1 MKNLRGFGKHLGWLA
16 TLLSLLSL
24 ISGCTYQDRVAP
36 LNLPDAKNGG
46 IVVGNGVKISALAF
60 NDDDAAKQAFGFGA
74 RKAGLLPVQLTLQ
87 NDSPDKVRI
96 NPEQTFLIDN
106 NNRAW
111 PILSLEKTYQRTAG
125 HVDLGETAKG
135 AGKPALLMG
144 AAGALAGLAVGVVTG
159 QNIGEAMGT
168 GAVIGAAGGAIVGGA
183 KSYSDSGE
191 KIRDDL
197 AAKSLRNE
205 AILPHQIAYGVLFFP
220 GMPGEEA
227 DGVKELRLSLTIGN
241 TPQVVVLF
249 PALK

>member
-1 MKNLRGFGKHLGWLA
+1 MKNLHGFGKRLGWFA

-24 ISGCTYQDRVAP
+24 ISSCTYHDRVAP

-46 IVVGNGVKISALAF
+46 IVVGDGVKISALAF
-60 NDDDAAKQAFGFGA
+60 SDDEAAKQAFGFGA

-96 NPEQTFLIDN
+96 NAEQTFLIDN

-159 QNIGEAMGT
+159 QNVGEAMGT

-191 KIRDDL
+191 KIREDL

-249 PALK
+249 PAIR

>member
-1 MKNLRGFGKHLGWLA
+1 MNNSCGAGKRLVWLA
-16 TLLSLLSL
+16 ALLSMLVG
-24 ISGCTYQDRVAP
+24 GCTYRDRVAP
-36 LNLPDAKNGG
+36 LNLPDARNGG
-46 IVVGNGVKISALAF
+46 IVVGDGLKISALAF
-60 NDDDAAKQAFGFGA
+60 RSDEAAKQAFGFGA
-74 RKAGLLPVQLTLQ
+74 RNAGLLPVQLTLQ
-87 NDSPDKVRI
+87 NDSPDKVKI

-106 NNRAW
+106 SNRAW

-125 HVDLGETAKG
+125 HVDLGETVKG

-191 KIRDDL
+191 KIRADL
-197 AAKSLRNE
+197 AAKSLRNA
-205 AILPHQIAYGVLFFP
+205 AILPHQIAYVVLFFP

-227 DGVKELRLSLTIGN
+227 EGVKELRLSLTIGN

-249 PALK
+249 PVIR

>member
-1 MKNLRGFGKHLGWLA
+1 
-16 TLLSLLSL
+16 
-24 ISGCTYQDRVAP
+24 
-36 LNLPDAKNGG
+36 
-46 IVVGNGVKISALAF
+46 
-60 NDDDAAKQAFGFGA
+60 
-74 RKAGLLPVQLTLQ
+74 VQLTLQ

-96 NPEQTFLIDN
+96 NAEQTFLIDN

-249 PALK
+249 PALR

>member
-1 MKNLRGFGKHLGWLA
+1 MKKLSGFGKRLGWLA
-16 TLLSLLSL
+16 TLLSMLSL
-24 ISGCTYQDRVAP
+24 TFGCAYHDRVAP

-46 IVVGNGVKISALAF
+46 IVVGDGVKISALAF
-60 NDDDAAKQAFGFGA
+60 RSDEAAKQAFGFGA
-74 RKAGLLPVQLTLQ
+74 RKAGLLPVQITLQ

-96 NPEQTFLIDN
+96 NPEQTFLLDN
-106 NNRAW
+106 NNQAW

-125 HVDLGETAKG
+125 HVDLGETVKG

-159 QNIGEAMGT
+159 QNVGEAMGT

-191 KIRDDL
+191 KIRTDL
-197 AAKSLRNE
+197 AGKTLRNE

-227 DGVKELRLSLTIGN
+227 EGVKEVRLSLTIGN
-241 TPQVVVLF
+241 TPQVVVLL
-249 PALK
+249 PVVR